1 MKIKQLSLF
10 IENKSGSLN
19 AVCQILKKHNINI
32 RTLSLADTE
41 QFGIMRLL
49 LKEWE
54 EAKTALEEAGV
65 VVKITEVLALPVS
78 DRPGGLAEILDVLD
92 SNEINVEYMYAFTY
106 GQRDSAIMVFRFE
119 DPDRAL
125 EVLEKENIDVIS
137 GIDLLN

>member
-19 AVCQILKKHNINI
+19 AVCQILKQHNINI

-49 LKEWE
+49 IKEWQK
-54 EAKTALEEAGV
+54 AKNVLEESGV
-65 VVKITEVLALPVS
+65 VVKVTEVLALPVA
-78 DRPGGLAEILDVLD
+78 DRPGGLAEILSVLD
-92 SNEINVEYMYAFTY
+92 RNRVNVEYMYAFTY
-106 GQRDSAIMVFRFE
+106 GQKDSAIMVFRFE

-125 EVLEKENIDVIS
+125 EILEKENIDVIS
-137 GIDLLN
+137 GIDLLT